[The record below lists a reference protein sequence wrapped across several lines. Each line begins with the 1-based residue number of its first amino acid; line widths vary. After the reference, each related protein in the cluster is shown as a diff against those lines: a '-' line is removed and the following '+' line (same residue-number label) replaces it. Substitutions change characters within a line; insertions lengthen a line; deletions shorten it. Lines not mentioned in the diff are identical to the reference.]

1 MQRVA
6 LECLLFLV
14 LVGTGSQANAQSLA
28 NPLASI
34 MSLSPTSGQGTCRM
48 ETGAAHDFC
57 GLPYE
62 LSNFQGGILGAQQLP
77 VQNSRPDE
85 TAWISQQHI
94 ITAALYAHQVCSK
107 WPKQYDAPGASRCSA
122 VFLIQCL
129 SVPD

>member
-6 LECLLFLV
+6 LNCLLFWV

-62 LSNFQGGILGAQQLP
+62 LSNFQGGFFGCPAAACAGFQTRSDSL
-77 VQNSRPDE
+77 D
-85 TAWISQQHI
+85 
-94 ITAALYAHQVCSK
+94 ITATHHHGSTLC
-107 WPKQYDAPGASRCSA
+107 PPG
-122 VFLIQCL
+122 LQ
-129 SVPD
+129 